1 MKRIKPK
8 FYALYKN
15 FNTGNVEHFD
25 VLEGLFHTIL
35 TEKGSISKKN
45 FFIFD
50 KSYKRIPVSTKEQ
63 LEGFVKSYFMYHYW
77 SKCEWEFIVIDWP
90 YRDTIDLSRPHKIDV
105 YEQIKPN
112 LSVIVDLVW
121 NYIEPK
127 IKK

>member
-15 FNTGNVEHFD
+15 FNTGHVEQFD
-25 VLEGLFHTIL
+25 VLDGLFHTIL

-45 FFIFD
+45 FFVLD
-50 KSYKRIPVSTKEQ
+50 KSYKKIPVSTKEQ
-63 LEGFVKSYFMYHYW
+63 LEEFMKSYFMYHYW
-77 SKCEWEFIVIDWP
+77 SKCEWEFIIIDWP
-90 YRDTIDLSRPHKIDV
+90 HRDTIEESRPYKIDV

-112 LSVIVDLVW
+112 LPVIADIVW